1 MSDFSSL
8 DLNQP
13 IEQPSIIDTL
23 RQPIWIAL
31 FTSLGIHAILGINLP
46 KLSLFSEKAKLPPTV
61 GLIELTPEQLELLP
75 QPEEPEITFSTIPV
89 PSNLSP
95 ISPPSPSGVP
105 FVSESSS
112 SELPTIPVDPSDY
125 KLPELPP
132 EDSITSSSSTRSRS
146 TPSVSRLPRNP
157 SPSEF
162 SYNYPPIPRSS
173 LPISPPPL
181 PSRNSQPAEIFR
193 VDQQQQ
199 SNQNEIDEYQIRKNL
214 NLTDEVYD
222 SGLSRRP
229 TLEIDPQGQT
239 SIVENSARG
248 SYSANLKRPVRN
260 YQDKVENQIAIAP
273 NQNDTN
279 TQTEKKPIATAT
291 SPTPSTPPTPDPTKK
306 GRLSEAPIVR
316 QLREGKTIQDIAED
330 IKQPQKV
337 AVATPAPT
345 ETNKSQS
352 EVEVQETP
360 SAAPTP
366 STPPTPDPT
375 KKGRLSEAPIVR
387 QLREG
392 KTIQDIAEDIKQ
404 PQKVAVATPAPTETN
419 KSQSEVEVQ
428 ETPSAAPTPSTPPTP
443 DPTKKGRLSEA
454 PIVRQLREGKTI
466 QDIAEDIKQP
476 QKVAAVTEESQSRDI
491 ALGAVGA
498 YLEWAIELELEE
510 DNLTEPTTIADAYP
524 EAACEQKLEGK
535 ATVGVLVSP
544 DGSITNG
551 PKLLLESGHSVLDG
565 AAIDAVN
572 NQSFSSSDRSRLYQY
587 EFNFDSSNCNTA
599 KSTAAEKAPVG
610 DTLPTQ
616 DGQEEEGIPIEV
628 MPPEAETTPTE

>member
-31 FTSLGIHAILGINLP
+31 FTSVSIHAILGINLP

-75 QPEEPEITFSTIPV
+75 QPEEPEITFSTIPT

-95 ISPPSPSGVP
+95 ISPPSPSEVP

-125 KLPELPP
+125 NLPKLPP
-132 EDSITSSSSTRSRS
+132 EDSTTSSSSTRSRS

-162 SYNYPPIPRSS
+162 SYNYPSIPRRSS
-173 LPISPPPL
+173 LPTTPISPPPL

-193 VDQQQQ
+193 VDPQQQ

-214 NLTDEVYD
+214 NLTDKVYE
-222 SGLSRRP
+222 SGLSRRS
-229 TLEIDPQGQT
+229 TLEIDPQEQT
-239 SIVENSARG
+239 SIVENSTRG
-248 SYSANLKRPVRN
+248 SYSANLQLPPRR

-273 NQNDTN
+273 NKNDTD
-279 TQTEKKPIATAT
+279 TQTQIEKKPIAIAT
-291 SPTPSTPPTPDPTKK
+291 PPTPSTPPTPDPTKK
-306 GRLSEAPIVR
+306 GRLPEAPIVR
-316 QLREGKTIQDIAED
+316 QLREGKTIQDIAEE
-330 IKQPQKV
+330 IKQQQQV
-337 AVATPAPT
+337 AVVTPAPT
-345 ETNKSQS
+345 ETKKSQPEV

-360 SAAPTP
+360 VAPTSKP
-366 STPPTPDPT
+366 SPTPETPKEFKGSLLEKFEQQKQQTVTTTTPVPQPSPTPEEKVAAATIEETKPPTPV
-375 KKGRLSEAPIVR
+375 I
-387 QLREG
+387 
-392 KTIQDIAEDIKQ
+392 
-404 PQKVAVATPAPTETN
+404 TPA
-419 KSQSEVEVQ
+419 VEPSSLIQQQGEFKGSLLAKLQQQKQ
-428 ETPSAAPTPSTPPTP
+428 EN
-443 DPTKKGRLSEA
+443 
-454 PIVRQLREGKTI
+454 
-466 QDIAEDIKQP
+466 
-476 QKVAAVTEESQSRDI
+476 AAVTEESQSRDI
-491 ALGAVGA
+491 ALGAVGT
-498 YLEWAIELELEE
+498 YLQWAIELELEE

-524 EAACEQKLEGK
+524 EAACKQKLEGK

-551 PKLLLESGHSVLDG
+551 PKLLLESGHSVLDE

-572 NQSFSSSDRSRLYQY
+572 NQSFSNSDRSKLYQY
-587 EFNFDSSNCNTA
+587 EFNFDSSNCSTA
-599 KSTAAEKAPVG
+599 KSTETEAENTSVG
-610 DTLPTQ
+610 ETLPNQ

-628 MPPEAETTPTE
+628 MPAEAETAPIE